1 MKYVCL
7 LLSLLVSFIALI
19 ILLFI
24 FEWLN
29 RFERLYCV
37 VYILI
42 HNRYLIQLF
51 VYPSFSDFKEF
62 NVFVII
68 LLEAMNITTF
78 LIIHLLLLKKSSLKL
93 RIDCNVLLQCLMYF
107 SEVYGSEMYLGSFH
121 LRENTR
127 IIFSIYYHF

>member
-29 RFERLYCV
+29 RFERLYYFV
-37 VYILI
+37 FILI
-42 HNRYLIQLF
+42 HIRNLIQLL

-62 NVFVII
+62 NVFMKI
-68 LLEAMNITTF
+68 LLEAMNI
-78 LIIHLLLLKKSSLKL
+78 LHS
-93 RIDCNVLLQCLMYF
+93 
-107 SEVYGSEMYLGSFH
+107 
-121 LRENTR
+121 
-127 IIFSIYYHF
+127 